1 MNIYQQWGVLPIINA
16 SGSVTR
22 LGGAPMSPEV
32 LAAFV
37 AAAEESVVLE
47 QLQAAASR
55 YIAEVTG
62 AEAGLVTAGSAAALL
77 LGSAAILTGYDL
89 GRMEQLPHTEDFP
102 HEFLVAREHRNG
114 YDHAVRAAGVRFR
127 EVGFQEMVAGAG
139 VRRVETWEYVAAITP
154 RTAGIFYVFGPDSQP
169 HLEQL
174 VATAHA
180 HELPV
185 LVDAAGEVPPKSNLR
200 RLVESGADLIAISG
214 GKGIRGPQA
223 TGILC
228 GTRELIGAAA
238 LQMFDHDDHWDLWT
252 PPDAW
257 FDRARLP
264 GLPRHGI
271 GRALKV
277 SKEQI
282 IALLVALRRFQEGAH
297 EMDQARFESF
307 LRRIASALQEHG
319 LPCHLQVPPSSDS
332 ESLPILEIEVRE
344 EPGGWTATEACRRLR
359 QGTPPVYVGHGR
371 LSAGRLVIN
380 PLHLTEHRTE
390 QLIECLLDVLIEK
403 RRD

>member
-1 MNIYQQWGVLPIINA
+1 MNIYQQWGVQPIINA

-22 LGGAPMSPEV
+22 LGGAPMSAEV
-32 LAAFV
+32 LSAFV
-37 AAAEESVVLE
+37 AAAEDSVVLE
-47 QLQAAASR
+47 QLQGAASR

-89 GRMEQLPHTEDFP
+89 GKMEQLPHTENFP

-114 YDHAVRAAGVRFR
+114 YDHAVRGAGVRFR

-139 VRRVETWEYVAAITP
+139 VRRVETWEYQAAITP
-154 RTAGIFYVFGPDSQP
+154 QTAGILYVFGPDSHP
-169 HLEQL
+169 CLEEL
-174 VATAHA
+174 VETAHA
-180 HELPV
+180 HHLPV
-185 LVDAAGEVPPKSNLR
+185 LVDAAGEVPPRSNLR

-228 GTRELIGAAA
+228 GKRELIGAAA
-238 LQMFDHDDHWDLWT
+238 LQMFDQDDHWDLWS
-252 PPDAW
+252 PPETW
-257 FDRARLP
+257 FDRDRLP

-282 IALLVALRRFQEGAH
+282 IALLVALRRFHEGAH
-297 EMDQARFESF
+297 EPQ
-307 LRRIASALQEHG
+307 Q
-319 LPCHLQVPPSSDS
+319 SSS
-332 ESLPILEIEVRE
+332 ESLLRRVGSALEARGIRSHLQLPPVSDKESLPLLEIEVAE
-344 EPGGWTATEACRRLR
+344 ASGGLTATEACRHLR
-359 QGTPPVYVGHGR
+359 QGTPPVYVGHGQ
-371 LSAGRLVIN
+371 LYAGRLVIN
-380 PLHLTEHRTE
+380 PMHLTEDRTD
-390 QLIECLLDVLIEK
+390 QLIQRLLDVLAD
-403 RRD
+403 RLG